1 MRKHQDISILNNNP
15 NSVSS
20 QYYYSED
27 VMFPIPFV
35 HLNDESLLVC
45 SRKYQDAL
53 VVYTSRDF

>member
-1 MRKHQDISILNNNP
+1 MTHQDTLIPNNNP
-15 NSVSS
+15 NSVSF

-27 VMFPIPFV
+27 VMFPIPSV

-45 SRKYQDAL
+45 STKYQDAL